1 MQMQIRRDVGG
12 WQYLARPGAL
22 RRVLRPRTSCRAGQS
37 GPWKT
42 DTRKCRGAHQG
53 MAETTGRGGSMTL
66 EELRELADKE
76 RARHEQFK
84 HRILYCSAAGCVS
97 CGSTAVRDTLKA
109 ALKENGLENEVEV
122 L

>member
-1 MQMQIRRDVGG
+1 
-12 WQYLARPGAL
+12 
-22 RRVLRPRTSCRAGQS
+22 
-37 GPWKT
+37 
-42 DTRKCRGAHQG
+42 

-109 ALKENGLENEVEV
+109 ALKEKGLENEVEV
-122 L
+122 LGTGCMGLCGEGPLVQVDSDEALYQHVDETVARRIVE